1 MRSNITQKVT
11 RKLMSLFDQTRR
23 KFYWYFGSQQK
34 RSRPKNIDSCYSL
47 EVTDSMQHSHEELGS
62 NELPRILILTP
73 VKNAIR
79 FLPKYF
85 DNLLSLSYPHQ
96 NISVGFIE
104 SDSIDRTYEYLQESI
119 IHIEGT
125 FRRTI
130 LCKRD
135 YNFQTSLPRWHTDI
149 QFKRRSILAKNRNY
163 LLSQALEN
171 EVWVLWLDVDTSS
184 YPVDIIQRLLATGKK
199 IVVPHCVYETSNL
212 TFDLNTFKF
221 KPGAAN
227 RNWYAYMVD
236 GIIQSPKGL
245 GRYYLQDLQQHSIIE
260 VDSVGGTALLILAD
274 LLREGLC
281 FPTYSYKGYIE
292 TEGLAM
298 MAKDMG
304 YTCWGLPNLKVT
316 HGDHLV

>member
-1 MRSNITQKVT
+1 
-11 RKLMSLFDQTRR
+11 
-23 KFYWYFGSQQK
+23 
-34 RSRPKNIDSCYSL
+34 
-47 EVTDSMQHSHEELGS
+47 MQHYSKDAGS
-62 NELPRILILTP
+62 NALPHILILTP
-73 VKNAIR
+73 VKNAVG
-79 FLPKYF
+79 FLPQYF

-104 SDSIDRTYEYLQESI
+104 GDSTDRTYEYLQESI
-119 IHIEGT
+119 TRLEQT

-135 YNFQTSLPRWHTDI
+135 YNFQSSLPRWHTEI
-149 QFKRRSILAKNRNY
+149 QFKRRSILAKCRNY
-163 LLSQALEN
+163 LLSQALKDEA
-171 EVWVLWLDVDTSS
+171 WVLWIDVDTSS
-184 YPVDIIQRLLATGKK
+184 YPTDIIQQLLATGKE

-221 KPGAAN
+221 KLGAAN
-227 RNWYAYMVD
+227 RNWRAYIMD
-236 GIIQSPKGL
+236 DIIQSPKGL
-245 GRYYLQDLQQHSIIE
+245 GRYYLQDLQQHNIVE
-260 VDSVGGTALLILAD
+260 VDSVGGTVLLILAD

-281 FPTYSYKGYIE
+281 FPTCSYKGYIE

-316 HGDHLV
+316 HGNH